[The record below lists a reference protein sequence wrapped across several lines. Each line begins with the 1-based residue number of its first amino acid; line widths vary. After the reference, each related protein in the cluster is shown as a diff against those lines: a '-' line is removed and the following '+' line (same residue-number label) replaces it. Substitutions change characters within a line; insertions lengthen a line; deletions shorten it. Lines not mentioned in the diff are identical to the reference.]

1 MEMVDIVEQ
10 EDPLQ
15 LNDLALAD
23 SFINFDYVPDIPDP
37 IAVGSGSSHSDPPIN
52 SATLEQA
59 IEKISLVESGIEG
72 KGNGDVLVRAA
83 ESEIINIANDHE
95 SQSSQPETAT
105 TATTS
110 SSSSTSTSSSATA
123 TSSDSDEKSE
133 LEEGEI
139 VESDPSVVV
148 DDDGGEEGSE
158 DITSWDIVDDDDD
171 PSAGRPV
178 RSQNELEVLLCFLS
192 IHFMN

>member
-72 KGNGDVLVRAA
+72 KGNGDVVVRAA

-110 SSSSTSTSSSATA
+110 SSSSTSSSTTA

-171 PSAGRPV
+171 DDPSAGRPV

>member
-72 KGNGDVLVRAA
+72 KGNGDVVVRAA

-110 SSSSTSTSSSATA
+110 SSSSTSSSTTA